1 MRTWFR
7 KWSLGAAVAVAA
19 AAPSSALAQSG
30 GLALNRFDPAPAGDR
45 MFGVQSPFVAGKM
58 TPHVMLLGDYA
69 HNPLVLRTTGSNTKL
84 GSVVSGQL
92 YLHLNGGLAL
102 WDRLYVHVDV
112 PVAVAQTGDSPTGG
126 ATTWGSPNGAQFGDL
141 RLGARVRLLGEYD
154 EAFQVAISGKLWLPT
169 GPSDSFVGTGS
180 VRGLPEL
187 VLGGRVIDRL
197 VWSAAA
203 GPQIAGSTTFAGVE
217 QGTMLNWGAG
227 VGVLM
232 LDNRHLQ
239 LGAEVTGAITLKD
252 VQKRTTN
259 AELMFG
265 ARYRVISD
273 VEVGAGVGPGLSSGI
288 GTPDL
293 RGALMVA
300 YTPEV
305 KIVHDKDHDGIPDE
319 KDACPR
325 VAGVKH
331 EDPKKNGCPPGSDRD
346 KDGIWDED
354 DACPDQPGPKSDD
367 PKKNGCPVHLDR
379 DKDGI
384 WDEDDACPDVA
395 GVANNDPKKH
405 GCPPPS
411 DRDKDGIFDEDDA
424 CLDVAGVASSDPK
437 KHGCPLVDTDG
448 DGIFDEKDA
457 CPAEKGLAD
466 ADPAKN
472 GCPRTVRVAESEI
485 FILEQV
491 QFDTAKAT
499 IKPVSDKLLDE
510 VAGVLKEH
518 PEISKIEVQ
527 GHTDDRG
534 NKALNKTLSQARATS
549 VVAALVKRG
558 TDKGRLTAKGYGQ
571 EQPIAGNDTED
582 GRQKN
587 RRVQFKI
594 VEKKAP
600 GDKPAETKPV
610 EAKPAVAKPAE
621 KKPAVAKPAEKKPAV
636 AKPIDKKPAEKK
648 PVDAKTPV
656 KKPVDSKPK
665 GAK

>member
-319 KDACPR
+319 KDACPM
-325 VAGVKH
+325 
-331 EDPKKNGCPPGSDRD
+331 
-346 KDGIWDED
+346 
-354 DACPDQPGPKSDD
+354 
-367 PKKNGCPVHLDR
+367 
-379 DKDGI
+379 
-384 WDEDDACPDVA
+384 VA